1 VDHADTQVLIT
12 IVVVV
17 LVAVLSPLI
26 IFLVHRATTTIQIFA
41 TNLLRKAEEL
51 KKEKKKSDRLL
62 FQMLPP
68 SVAQELKQ
76 KRQVQAQMYE
86 QVTIYFS
93 DIVGFTEIAA
103 ECNPLE
109 VVTFLNS
116 IYKLFDARIER
127 YDVYKVE
134 VTPISHLFFTF
145 SPGSRFESKIHIFT
159 PTFLDN
165 LKNPR
170 ISEPK
175 RHFNSAEFSLGE
187 NRSQR
192 TSVPSP
198 FIYLD
203 FLFDFMA
210 IAAISG
216 RICQRTSSSCR
227 WRRQSGT
234 VTW

>member
-1 VDHADTQVLIT
+1 MAVEERVSHAETQVVIT

-17 LVAVLSPLI
+17 LVVILSPII

-41 TNLLRKAEEL
+41 TNLIRKAEEL

-76 KRQVQAQMYE
+76 KRQVQAKMYD

-103 ECNPLE
+103 DCNALE

-134 VTPISHLFFTF
+134 VSELL
-145 SPGSRFESKIHIFT
+145 EKI
-159 PTFLDN
+159 
-165 LKNPR
+165 LKFG
-170 ISEPK
+170 
-175 RHFNSAEFSLGE
+175 FNSRMGSL
-187 NRSQR
+187 N
-192 TSVPSP
+192 
-198 FIYLD
+198 FN
-203 FLFDFMA
+203 FL
-210 IAAISG
+210 
-216 RICQRTSSSCR
+216 
-227 WRRQSGT
+227 
-234 VTW
+234 